1 MFISNCMS
9 WLYWFLFNDPI
20 LYLVVCSYCFEET
33 ANIADVWKC
42 YCSTELLCILND
54 LSIKWR
60 YMLLHRWL
68 QVGIFCI
75 WLYHCV
81 VFWIWYPFSFILWNR
96 YFSVFIL
103 NENLSRKLINKWIK
117 SRGNNQNL
125 DLELI
130 FLIQEKKQ
138 HFYMVVIKLRWY
150 YCITFCP
157 TLNSLSAYIFLSV
170 EN

>member
-1 MFISNCMS
+1 MI
-9 WLYWFLFNDPI
+9 LFYI
-20 LYLVVCSYCFEET
+20 YLF
-33 ANIADVWKC
+33 AAIVWKF

-75 WLYHCV
+75 WLNHCV

-103 NENLSRKLINKWIK
+103 NENLNRKLINKWIK

-130 FLIQEKKQ
+130 FLIQEKKKTFLYGSYKAQ
-138 HFYMVVIKLRWY
+138 VILLYYFLPNAKFFECIYISFGRKL
-150 YCITFCP
+150 TSPF
-157 TLNSLSAYIFLSV
+157 V
-170 EN
+170 

>member
-1 MFISNCMS
+1 MC
-9 WLYWFLFNDPI
+9 WLYWFLLNDPI
-20 LYLVVCSYCFEET
+20 LYLFVCSYCFEET
-33 ANIADVWKC
+33 ANIADVWKF

-75 WLYHCV
+75 WLNHCV
-81 VFWIWYPFSFILWNR
+81 VFWIWYPFSFILWIR

-130 FLIQEKKQ
+130 FLIQEKKTFVYGSYKAQ
-138 HFYMVVIKLRWY
+138 VILLNYFLPNAKFFECIYISFGRKL
-150 YCITFCP
+150 TSPF
-157 TLNSLSAYIFLSV
+157 V
-170 EN
+170 

>member
-1 MFISNCMS
+1 MHVLTLLVFIEWSYFIFS
-9 WLYWFLFNDPI
+9 
-20 LYLVVCSYCFEET
+20 SYCFEET
-33 ANIADVWKC
+33 ANIADVWKF

-130 FLIQEKKQ
+130 FLIQEKKTTFLYGSYKAQ
-138 HFYMVVIKLRWY
+138 VILLYYFLPNAKFFECIYISFGRKL
-150 YCITFCP
+150 TSPF
-157 TLNSLSAYIFLSV
+157 V
-170 EN
+170 